1 MTQQINEIEKKK
13 NNKLGLI
20 IAFLAILVIIQ
31 GVKWYLDTQK
41 KNELKTEVA
50 NREMELEE
58 TFNKLESISNELQL
72 KIEEISKLG
81 GDVEELRLAKEE
93 LEAERVKLQESSDVG
108 WARLY
113 KIRDKVEGYETLL
126 KRKDEEIQRLKAVN
140 VELLSENT
148 DLKVTQN
155 ILSDSI
161 QELAETSEKLGE
173 KVALASTLKAENI
186 KISAV
191 NKRGREKEGEF
202 KNRHIENLKI
212 GFNLADN
219 SVAPI
224 EGKDIRIRIIE
235 SEGNVLFDVAHGS
248 GTFMIK
254 DREEFYTAV
263 QEILFDNTMQQITFL
278 YDKGSDYITG
288 DHIVEIY
295 DDEDLIGRKS
305 FTVK

>member
-31 GVKWYLDTQK
+31 GVKWYLDHQK

-113 KIRDKVEGYETLL
+113 KIRDKVEGYEALL
-126 KRKDEEIQRLKAVN
+126 KQKEEEIQRLKAVN
-140 VELLSENT
+140 EELLSENT

-235 SEGNVLFDVAHGS
+235 PEGNVLFDVAHGS

-295 DDEDLIGRKS
+295 ADEDLIGRKS

>member
-1 MTQQINEIEKKK
+1 MTQQINETENKK

-31 GVKWYLDTQK
+31 GVKWYLDHQK
-41 KNELKTEVA
+41 KSELKTELA
-50 NREMELEE
+50 SRDLELEE
-58 TFNKLESISNELQL
+58 TMNKLESISNELQL

-93 LEAERVKLQESSDVG
+93 LEAERDKLQESSDVG

-126 KRKDEEIQRLKAVN
+126 KEKEEEIQRLTAVN
-140 VELLSENT
+140 EELLSENT

-155 ILSDSI
+155 QLSDSI

-173 KVALASTLKAENI
+173 KVAIASTLKAENI

-191 NKRGREKEGEF
+191 NQRGREREGEF
-202 KNRHIENLKI
+202 RNRHIENLKV

-235 SEGNVLFDVAHGS
+235 PEGNVLFDVAHGS
-248 GTFMIK
+248 GTFMVK
-254 DREEFYTAV
+254 DREEFYTAS
-263 QEILFDNTMQQITFL
+263 QDILFDNTMQQITFL
-278 YDKGSDYITG
+278 YDKGSEYITG
-288 DHIVEIY
+288 DHVVEIY
-295 DDEDLIGRKS
+295 ADEDLIGRKS

>member
-1 MTQQINEIEKKK
+1 MSQHTTESDRKR

-31 GVKWYLDTQK
+31 GVKWYLDHQK
-41 KNELKTEVA
+41 KNELQTELA
-50 NREMELEE
+50 NRDVELEE
-58 TFNKLESISNELQL
+58 TYNKLESVSNELQL

-93 LEAERVKLQESSDVG
+93 LEAERDKLQESSDVG

-113 KIRDKVEGYETLL
+113 RIRDKVEGYETLL
-126 KRKDEEIQRLKAVN
+126 REKEAEIQKLRAVN
-140 VELLSENT
+140 EELLSENT

-155 ILSDSI
+155 QLSDSI
-161 QELAETSEKLGE
+161 QGLVTTSEELGE
-173 KVALASTLKAENI
+173 KVAIASALKAENI

-191 NKRGREKEGEF
+191 NKRGREREGEF
-202 KNRHIENLKI
+202 RNRQIESLKV
-212 GFNLADN
+212 GFNLAEN

-235 SEGNVLFDVAHGS
+235 PEGNVLFDVANGS
-248 GTFMIK
+248 GTFLLQG
-254 DREEFYTAV
+254 REEFFTAT
-263 QEILFDNTMQQITFL
+263 QEILFDNTQQKITFL
-278 YDKGSDYITG
+278 YDKGSEYKEG
-288 DHIVEIY
+288 EHVVEIY
-295 DDEDLIGRKS
+295 ANQDLIGSKS

>member
-1 MTQQINEIEKKK
+1 M
-13 NNKLGLI
+13 
-20 IAFLAILVIIQ
+20 
-31 GVKWYLDTQK
+31 
-41 KNELKTEVA
+41 
-50 NREMELEE
+50 EE
-58 TFNKLESISNELQL
+58 TYNKLESISNELEL

-93 LEAERVKLQESSDVG
+93 LEAERDKLQESSDVG

-126 KRKDEEIQRLKAVN
+126 REKEEEIQRLTAVN
-140 VELLSENT
+140 EELLSENT

-155 ILSDSI
+155 MLSDSI

-202 KNRHIENLKI
+202 RNRNIESLKV

-219 SVAPI
+219 TVAPI

-235 SEGNVLFDVAHGS
+235 PEGNVLFDVSHGS
-248 GTFMIK
+248 GTFMVNG
-254 DREEFYTAV
+254 REEFYTAN

-288 DHIVEIY
+288 DHTVEIY
-295 DDEDLIGRKS
+295 AGEDSNWKQAVYREVTFTQHFSLLIKYFAYSIFMPIFAGHK
-305 FTVK
+305 

>member
-1 MTQQINEIEKKK
+1 MTQQINETEKKK

-31 GVKWYLDTQK
+31 GVKWYLDHQR
-41 KNELKTEVA
+41 KNELKTELA
-50 NREMELEE
+50 NREVELEE
-58 TFNKLESISNELQL
+58 TYNKLESVSNELQL

-93 LEAERVKLQESSDVG
+93 LEAERDKLQESSDVG

-113 KIRDKVEGYETLL
+113 QIRDKVEGYETLL
-126 KRKDEEIQRLKAVN
+126 REKEAEIQRLRAVN
-140 VELLSENT
+140 EELLSENT

-161 QELAETSEKLGE
+161 QELAETSEVLGE
-173 KVALASTLKAENI
+173 KVAMASTLKAENI

-202 KNRHIENLKI
+202 RNRQIESLKV
-212 GFNLADN
+212 GFNLAEN
-219 SVAPI
+219 SVAPV

-235 SEGNVLFDVAHGS
+235 PEGNVLFDVARGS
-248 GTFMIK
+248 GTFLL
-254 DREEFYTAV
+254 DGREEFYTSTQA
-263 QEILFDNTMQQITFL
+263 ILFDNTKQQITFL
-278 YDKGSDYITG
+278 YDKGGEYLTG
-288 DHIVEIY
+288 DHVVEIY
-295 DDEDLIGRKS
+295 ANEDLIGSKS

>member
-235 SEGNVLFDVAHGS
+235 PEGNVLFDVAHGS

>member
-1 MTQQINEIEKKK
+1 MSQQTNESEKKR

-31 GVKWYLDTQK
+31 GVKWYLDHQK

-50 NREMELEE
+50 NRNVELEE
-58 TFNKLESISNELQL
+58 TYNKLESVSNELQL

-81 GDVEELRLAKEE
+81 GDVEELRIAKEE
-93 LEAERVKLQESSDVG
+93 LEAEKNRLQESSDVG

-126 KRKDEEIQRLKAVN
+126 REKEAEIQKLRAVN
-140 VELLSENT
+140 EELLTENT
-148 DLKVTQN
+148 DLKVAQN
-155 ILSDSI
+155 ELSDSI
-161 QELAETSEKLGE
+161 VDLTETSKELGE

-186 KISAV
+186 KVSAV
-191 NKRGREKEGEF
+191 NKRGREREDEF
-202 KNRHIENLKI
+202 RNRQIESLKV

-219 SVAPI
+219 TVAPI

-235 SEGNVLFDVAHGS
+235 PEGNVLFDVANGS
-248 GTFMIK
+248 GTFMLNG
-254 DREEFYTAV
+254 REEFFTAT
-263 QEILFDNTMQQITFL
+263 QEILFDNTKQQITFL
-278 YDKGSDYITG
+278 YSKGSEYKLG
-288 DHIVEIY
+288 DHVVEIY
-295 DDEDLIGRKS
+295 ANQDLIGSKA

>member
-1 MTQQINEIEKKK
+1 
-13 NNKLGLI
+13 
-20 IAFLAILVIIQ
+20 
-31 GVKWYLDTQK
+31 
-41 KNELKTEVA
+41 
-50 NREMELEE
+50 
-58 TFNKLESISNELQL
+58 
-72 KIEEISKLG
+72 
-81 GDVEELRLAKEE
+81 VEELRLAKEE
-93 LEAERVKLQESSDVG
+93 LEAEKDRLQESSDVG

-126 KRKDEEIQRLKAVN
+126 REKEAEIQRLTAVN
-140 VELLSENT
+140 EELLSENT

-155 ILSDSI
+155 MLSDSI

-202 KNRHIENLKI
+202 KNRQIESLKV
-212 GFNLADN
+212 GFNLAEN

-235 SEGNVLFDVAHGS
+235 PEGNVLFDVSRGS
-248 GTFMIK
+248 GTFMI
-254 DREEFYTAV
+254 DGREEFYTAV
-263 QEILFDNTMQQITFL
+263 QAILFDNTKQQITFL
-278 YDKGSDYITG
+278 YEKGSDYITG
-288 DHIVEIY
+288 DHVVEIY
-295 DDEDLIGRKS
+295 ADEDFIGSKA

>member
-1 MTQQINEIEKKK
+1 MTDQINETEKKK

-31 GVKWYLDTQK
+31 GVKWYLDHQR
-41 KNELKTEVA
+41 KNELKTELA
-50 NREMELEE
+50 NRDVELEE
-58 TFNKLESISNELQL
+58 TYNKLESVSNELQL

-93 LEAERVKLQESSDVG
+93 LEAERDRLQESSDVG

-126 KRKDEEIQRLKAVN
+126 REKEAEIQRLRAVN
-140 VELLSENT
+140 EELLSENT
-148 DLKVTQN
+148 DLKVAQN
-155 ILSDSI
+155 VLSDSL
-161 QELAETSEKLGE
+161 QELAATSEQLGE

-191 NKRGREKEGEF
+191 NKRGREREDEF
-202 KNRHIENLKI
+202 KNRQIESLKV
-212 GFNLADN
+212 GFNLAEN

-235 SEGNVLFDVAHGS
+235 PEGNVVFDVARGS
-248 GTFMIK
+248 GTFMV
-254 DREEFYTAV
+254 DGREEFFTSTQV
-263 QEILFDNTMQQITFL
+263 ILFDNTMQQITFL
-278 YDKGSDYITG
+278 YEKGSEYTLG
-288 DHIVEIY
+288 EHVVEIY
-295 DDEDLIGRKS
+295 ADEDLIGSKA